1 MSFANLDAC
10 LEREQLHAQVTFLL
24 DDALGTYH
32 GLSWADFVLLECLDA
47 TSAGIAEA
55 KLASML
61 GVLRSRLLLR
71 TRPLE
76 KLGLVT
82 RATEGLRP
90 ITLTRAGR
98 QLLREARYTAERICA
113 RRVTELVI

>member
-1 MSFANLDAC
+1 MRFTNLEAC
-10 LEREQLHAQVTFLL
+10 LEREQRHAQLCFQL

-32 GLSWADFVLLECLDA
+32 GLSWEDFVLLDCLDS

-55 KLASML
+55 KLAAML
-61 GVLRSRLLLR
+61 GVPRSRLLLR

-76 KLGLVT
+76 KIGLVT
-82 RATEGLRP
+82 RATEGTP
-90 ITLTRAGR
+90 SIHPTPAGH

-113 RRVTELVI
+113 RGVTGLTS